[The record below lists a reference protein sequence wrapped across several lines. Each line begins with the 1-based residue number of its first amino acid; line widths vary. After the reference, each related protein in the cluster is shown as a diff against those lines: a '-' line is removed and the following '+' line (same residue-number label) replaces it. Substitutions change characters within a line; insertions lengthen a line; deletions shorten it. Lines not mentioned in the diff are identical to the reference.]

1 MSTVGQTLGAVSAP
15 AAPGRMGEP
24 VQPTA
29 ALRYLEDLDHWCR
42 GRKLELDELDSAAL
56 RSGSTLSAADQQAV
70 TADLLLSMA
79 LWKAVGDRFTLMRA
93 TWDSGRVGETERRRL
108 ATLIWG
114 RLEAGAVPATD
125 APGSVGSG
133 ALAVSVPE
141 ACRLSDALAGQLR
154 VRLALEQSGLE
165 VAERVR
171 QLRAQLER
179 IRDQLRLDPD
189 PGRRDLAGA
198 RLNALATRVTAV
210 LEKLGRGGD
219 VGGLVGPLEIDAA
232 TTERDLIVAAANR
245 TAARGLVEH
254 ARSLRAD
261 VEVREA
267 ALRALVDRTVAAVDP
282 APRYGVP
289 DADALGRMPNTRPTL
304 EAYLKRLENVSR
316 ALVVAQD
323 AYTAAL
329 TERDELSGRLEALS
343 AKAAALRLTD
353 ADLRAVHDL
362 ARAELD
368 RRPSRMTLARPLV
381 ALFQTYLQTLQD
393 DRPKGPRHEV

>member
-1 MSTVGQTLGAVSAP
+1 MP
-15 AAPGRMGEP
+15 
-24 VQPTA
+24 PTA
-29 ALRYLEDLDHWCR
+29 ALRYLDDLDRWCR
-42 GRKLELDELDSAAL
+42 GRKLELDDLDAAAL
-56 RSGSTLSAADQQAV
+56 RSGSTLSAGDQQAV
-70 TADLLLSMA
+70 TSDLLLSMA
-79 LWKAVGDRFTLMRA
+79 LWKAVSDRFTLMRA
-93 TWDSGRVGETERRRL
+93 TWDSGRVDETARRQL

-114 RLEAGAVPATD
+114 RLEEGAVPATN

-154 VRLALEQSGLE
+154 IRLALEQSGIE

-179 IRDQLRLDPD
+179 IRDQIRLDPD
-189 PGRRDLAGA
+189 PARRDAAGG
-198 RLNALATRVTAV
+198 RLNGLATRVSAV
-210 LEKLGRGGD
+210 LAKLGRGGD

-254 ARSLRAD
+254 TRSLLAD

-267 ALRALVDRTVAAVDP
+267 ALRTLVSRTVATVDP

-289 DADALGRMPNTRPTL
+289 DADALGPMPNTRPAL
-304 EAYLKRLENVSR
+304 EAYLTRLENVSR

-329 TERDELSGRLEALS
+329 AERDELSGRLEALA

-353 ADLRAVHDL
+353 TDLIAVHDL

-368 RRPSRMTLARPLV
+368 RRPCRIILARPLV
-381 ALFQTYLQTLQD
+381 VLYLTYLQILHD
-393 DRPKGPRHEV
+393 DRPRKGTAR